1 MRNSNQYTI
10 AQTSSRRASSKKN
23 YFDWEIWLE
32 DGDKPISEIDS
43 VEYLLH
49 STFIN
54 RLRSFDDPSTKFK
67 LKSSGWG
74 EFMIQ
79 VLVYEKSGEVVHLNH
94 WLKLGDNYSNIEQ
107 IPEEQEAPKKIFLSY
122 SSSDAKFAKAVESTL
137 IELGIDVKTSS
148 DIPTEMSISEYIGDS
163 IASSD
168 AVVAIESDY
177 KDRWQE
183 RELEIAKNADKQT
196 FSISAEARSTATK
209 MMGKMPSSTMDIPGG
224 IDIKSLA
231 ENILKL

>member
-1 MRNSNQYTI
+1 MRNSNLYTV
-10 AQTSSRRASSKKN
+10 AQTSSLRPSSKKN

-54 RLRSFDDPSTKFK
+54 RLRTIKDPSTKFK
-67 LKSSGWG
+67 LKLSGWG

-94 WLKLGDNYSNIEQ
+94 WLKLGDNYSNIEE
-107 IPEEQEAPKKIFLSY
+107 IPEEKETPKKIFLSY

-148 DIPTEMSISEYIGDS
+148 DIPTEMSISEYIDDS
-163 IASSD
+163 ISSSD

-177 KDRWQE
+177 KDHWQE
-183 RELEIAKNADKQT
+183 KELEIAKNAEKQT
-196 FSISAEARSTATK
+196 ISISTETK
-209 MMGKMPSSTMDIPGG
+209 SAASKMEGKFASSTMNASTDPDI
-224 IDIKSLA
+224 ISLA
-231 ENILKL
+231 QSILKL